1 MNKGILLLN
10 SSDNKVIVNVDLL
23 QNAELVQDRD
33 DPKNTRLYLHFGKEQ
48 VVTVK
53 SGVETN
59 RVWNMLLE
67 FSQIVAAR
75 AGMIEKGNSA

>member
-10 SSDNKVIVNVDLL
+10 SSDKKVIVNVDLL

-33 DPKNTRLYLHFGKEQ
+33 DPKNARLYLHFGNEQ
-48 VVTVK
+48 VVAVK
-53 SGVETN
+53 SGVETM

-75 AGMIEKGNSA
+75 GGMIEKGNSA